1 MSNQKID
8 NNLIEKLIADRKV
21 RVAAT
26 FGSHL
31 LFQHVY
37 LNRYITH
44 ETAPFQKE
52 MLKITEDNSNKL
64 SVIVAFRGSA
74 KSTIMTLSYPI
85 WAIIGKPKKKF
96 IVIISQ
102 TQQQAKLHL
111 SNLKT
116 ELESNELLRNEL
128 GPFKENDEWGS
139 SSIVIPKLDARITAV
154 SSEQSIRGLRH
165 GPYRPQLIICDD
177 VEDLASVK
185 TKEGR
190 DKTYRWLTGEVIP
203 CGDTDTK
210 IIVIG
215 NLLHEDSLLMR
226 LKETIQNKQLNGDFY
241 YYPIIND
248 QNKIMWPGKLKTMV
262 DVEALK
268 KNIGNEIAWQRE
280 FMLRI
285 VPDEGQ
291 VIHPEWLHYYDN
303 LPSFKGTEC
312 RFTATGVDLAI
323 SQKSTADYTA
333 MVSANIHGFADKRR
347 IYILPNPVNERLNF
361 PQTIDRIELLAN
373 TAGPTTQQIYI
384 EEVGYQKAAIQQLIK
399 NGIQVEG
406 FKVGGNDKHTRLALT
421 SKYIHNGSILF
432 PRTGA
437 ENLIQQLVGFGVE
450 KHDDLADAFSTLIL
464 KIMENKDVIP
474 EIWTF

>member
-1 MSNQKID
+1 MINQKID

-26 FGSHL
+26 FSSHL

-52 MLKITEDNSNKL
+52 MLKITEEDSSKL

-85 WAIIGKPKKKF
+85 WAIIGKPQKKF

-116 ELESNELLRNEL
+116 ELESNGLLKNEL

-226 LKETIQNKQLNGDFY
+226 LKEAIQNKQLNGNFY
-241 YYPIIND
+241 YYPIIN
-248 QNKIMWPGKLKTMV
+248 NKNEITWPGKLKTMT
-262 DVEALK
+262 DVETLK
-268 KNIGNEIAWQRE
+268 KSIGNEIAWQRE

-347 IYILPNPVNERLNF
+347 IYILPNPVNERLSF

-464 KIMENKDVIP
+464 KIMENKDIVP
-474 EIWTF
+474 EIWVL